1 MWECI
6 TGVSSVLLVQLMNF
20 TEFLWDNYYVTYQPP
35 QFAAE
40 LAGMAAYYGE
50 HGKPAPV
57 PGSYITVDMV
67 DARWQA

>member
-1 MWECI
+1 
-6 TGVSSVLLVQLMNF
+6 MNF

-40 LAGMAAYYGE
+40 LAGMAAYYEE